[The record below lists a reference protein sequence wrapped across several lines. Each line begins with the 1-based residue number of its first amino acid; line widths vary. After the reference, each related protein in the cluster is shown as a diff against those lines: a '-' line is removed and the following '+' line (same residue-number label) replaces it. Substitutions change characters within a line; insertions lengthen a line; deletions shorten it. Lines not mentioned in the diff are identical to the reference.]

1 MPVAGKVIRGIFD
14 KGMDAFA
21 DKDIGALK
29 NLQGYAELIGYHA
42 SPEKIVGDFRQ
53 SDVDLGTHFAASPEL
68 AVNASIKSSQDKS
81 SHYMDPIAYK
91 FKIDAKPEQITEIK
105 HPGGRIDWLTIVE
118 ELNKSGKIPPDK
130 MSEITNGLIDIEKS
144 DNSFEDMMFKMN
156 EFLKNKFSELDIKA
170 IKYFNDFDSGPNW
183 REMENID
190 SMEDLTELVQN
201 HPVKP
206 DYSYMVFDPSI
217 VKKVEE

>member
-1 MPVAGKVIRGIFD
+1 MNPDDAEILKENVKLAKQKQSYQDINRIERKAFREYARLENAVSKYNKELVEIFD
-14 KGMDAFA
+14 NYKLSKLTSSHKENSKA
-21 DKDIGALK
+21 
-29 NLQGYAELIGYHA
+29 
-42 SPEKIVGDFRQ
+42 VGVIQF
-53 SDVDLGTHFAASPEL
+53 SDVHFNELVDLEHNKYDFSIAS
-68 AVNASIKSSQDKS
+68 ARCKQYV
-81 SHYMDPIAYK
+81 
-91 FKIDAKPEQITEIK
+91 
-105 HPGGRIDWLTIVE
+105 R
-118 ELNKSGKIPPDK
+118 
-130 MSEITNGLIDIEKS
+130 
-144 DNSFEDMMFKMN
+144 
-156 EFLKNKFSELDIKA
+156 KA

>member
-1 MPVAGKVIRGIFD
+1 
-14 KGMDAFA
+14 
-21 DKDIGALK
+21 
-29 NLQGYAELIGYHA
+29 
-42 SPEKIVGDFRQ
+42 
-53 SDVDLGTHFAASPEL
+53 
-68 AVNASIKSSQDKS
+68 
-81 SHYMDPIAYK
+81 
-91 FKIDAKPEQITEIK
+91 
-105 HPGGRIDWLTIVE
+105 
-118 ELNKSGKIPPDK
+118 